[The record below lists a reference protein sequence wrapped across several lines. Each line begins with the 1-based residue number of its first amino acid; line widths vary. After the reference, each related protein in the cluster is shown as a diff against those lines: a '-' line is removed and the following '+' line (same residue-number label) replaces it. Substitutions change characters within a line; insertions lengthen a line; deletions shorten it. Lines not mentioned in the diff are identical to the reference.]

1 LEQRA
6 MPMGPHFHFLTLTVL
21 VGCMTCRA
29 QMTFEVGAPSKA
41 RYPNDDMM
49 HPSNQWHYIDETGK
63 DKGPVGLEELRGM
76 FYEDQLLGSSKVWLP
91 GMETWEEIDKVTRLR
106 EYMSAQR
113 ATDPRSKLLF
123 DADGFVSKM
132 NTFESTIKETGTGG
146 KGSDLFCAKKAA
158 LNMLLSKSA
167 LKEMLKDV
175 LVEVKTSEEDKKK
188 LKARL
193 AELRRNATEIEVSFK
208 NDLEETDAGLKLMKQ
223 NFDAYKTAYE
233 KVRDYK
239 PKYKVLQT
247 YRDIFRAS
255 MSLNSNLMKI
265 YVIQPVK
272 KIGGLYFTL
281 GVVVLLLLASR
292 LRSSKSDPD
301 TE

>member
-1 LEQRA
+1 
-6 MPMGPHFHFLTLTVL
+6 
-21 VGCMTCRA
+21 
-29 QMTFEVGAPSKA
+29 
-41 RYPNDDMM
+41 
-49 HPSNQWHYIDETGK
+49 
-63 DKGPVGLEELRGM
+63 
-76 FYEDQLLGSSKVWLP
+76 
-91 GMETWEEIDKVTRLR
+91 
-106 EYMSAQR
+106 
-113 ATDPRSKLLF
+113 
-123 DADGFVSKM
+123 M
-132 NTFESTIKETGTGG
+132 NTFESTIKEMGTGG

-158 LNMLLSKSA
+158 LNKLLTKQH

-193 AELRRNATEIEVSFK
+193 AELRRNLTETESTYKDI
-208 NDLEETDAGLKLMKQ
+208 LEETEAGLELMKQ
-223 NFDAYKTAYE
+223 NFEAYKTAYE

-239 PKYKVLQT
+239 PKYRVLQT

-255 MSLNSNLMKI
+255 MSLNGNLMKI
-265 YVIQPVK
+265 YVLQPVK
-272 KIGGLYFTL
+272 RIGGLYFTL